1 MLPNSASFLVTED
14 CNLAC
19 KYCFE
24 KHNKNY
30 MTKEIARKG
39 LDFICNNAIKEKQDH
54 FHAMIFGGEP
64 LLNLDVVEEIFK
76 YGIELAEKNNIQFTT
91 SIVTNA
97 TIMNDKVKRIIKTY
111 KDKAKLSV
119 QLSIDGVKEVQDAYR
134 VTKNGK
140 GSFNIVEKNVPI
152 WKDIFKD
159 NIYALSIHGCCNR
172 DTLKYLFKNY
182 KYFREVWDVPRLWFM
197 PIHSEDWEEGD
208 EEIYREELQKIA
220 DYILDRVKKE
230 NNIQEIINYAPLD
243 RCLNRDG
250 FPLAPC
256 GAGKNFITITAKGDI
271 YPCHHFYFND
281 PERHTIIGNIWDGI
295 DDQRRAIFMHY
306 DNDDLSCKKK
316 YPKCDAYGCYRC
328 IAENWQQNGSILSV
342 VDCGGIRC
350 KMSRIEREIQLN
362 LRKEVENMGLLNNN
376 QNINYAKGNNPNN
389 PDCLCDSRGIP
400 VNSYTN
406 EDNEIIAMALKLILE
421 KVDLIEKEQAVIL
434 KKLL

>member
-172 DTLKYLFKNY
+172 DTLKYLLK
-182 KYFREVWDVPRLWFM
+182 
-197 PIHSEDWEEGD
+197 
-208 EEIYREELQKIA
+208 
-220 DYILDRVKKE
+220 
-230 NNIQEIINYAPLD
+230 IIN
-243 RCLNRDG
+243 
-250 FPLAPC
+250 
-256 GAGKNFITITAKGDI
+256 
-271 YPCHHFYFND
+271 
-281 PERHTIIGNIWDGI
+281 
-295 DDQRRAIFMHY
+295 
-306 DNDDLSCKKK
+306 
-316 YPKCDAYGCYRC
+316 
-328 IAENWQQNGSILSV
+328 
-342 VDCGGIRC
+342 
-350 KMSRIEREIQLN
+350 
-362 LRKEVENMGLLNNN
+362 
-376 QNINYAKGNNPNN
+376 
-389 PDCLCDSRGIP
+389 
-400 VNSYTN
+400 
-406 EDNEIIAMALKLILE
+406 ILE
-421 KVDLIEKEQAVIL
+421 KYGMFLGFGLCLFIVKIGRKEMKKSTEKSY
-434 KKLL
+434 KR